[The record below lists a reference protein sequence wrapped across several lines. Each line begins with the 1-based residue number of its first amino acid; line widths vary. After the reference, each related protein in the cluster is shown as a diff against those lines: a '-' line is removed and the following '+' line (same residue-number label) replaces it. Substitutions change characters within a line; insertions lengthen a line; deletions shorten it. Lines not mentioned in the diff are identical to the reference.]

1 MVFAGLSFLIFVFP
15 IVILLHNLLPAKYRN
30 AFLLFASIVFY
41 AWGDIKYIPLL
52 LFISIMNFVL
62 GLQIQKTNNK
72 VYLIIGLVLDVGILL
87 YYKYFA
93 FFMQQLGIALP
104 YEIRLPL
111 GISFF
116 TFQTLS
122 YLIDVY
128 RKDIVADNNI
138 IDYLT
143 YILMFPQLIAGPIVR
158 YSNIAV
164 ELKNRQISNT
174 NLEKGMVQFIL
185 GLSAKVLLANHF
197 ATLFTQANAYHSS
210 FASLVVVFSI
220 GMQYYFDFAGY
231 SLMAIGM
238 GNMMGFS
245 FPINFNMPY
254 SAYSATTFWRRWH
267 ITLGTWFKEY
277 VYIPLG
283 GNRVSILRQICNIVV
298 VWSLTGFWHGASWN
312 FLVWGFYF
320 AVVLLFEKFYLH
332 KFLKEN
338 SVLSHLYGL
347 VVIFIG
353 WYFVG
358 YTDLQLAI
366 QKIGELF
373 AMKLFSYDLYLLQIS
388 IIPIFIS
395 VALCIPKVCTIL
407 QKLLQCTYCK
417 TIVCIALLLLSIAS
431 LVSSGFN
438 PFLYF
443 RF

>member
-30 AFLLFASIVFY
+30 AFLLFASIFFY

-210 FASLVVVFSI
+210 FASLVVVLSI

-338 SVLSHLYGL
+338 SALSHLYGL

>member
-93 FFMQQLGIALP
+93 FFMQQLGITLP

-185 GLSAKVLLANHF
+185 GLSAKVLLANYF

-210 FASLVVVFSI
+210 FASLVVVLSI

-347 VVIFIG
+347 IVIFIG

-366 QKIGELF
+366 QKIAELF

-417 TIVCIALLLLSIAS
+417 TIVCIALLLLCIAS

>member
-30 AFLLFASIVFY
+30 AFLLFASIFFY

-238 GNMMGFS
+238 GNMMGFN

-298 VWSLTGFWHGASWN
+298 VWNLTGFWHGASWN